1 MIAAVIEPG
10 TPLPAGLNL
19 HRASEPPAG
28 LACGEVSGG
37 HRFARNTV
45 DLPGLRGVLYSR
57 PCAGAHGGDIHYLS
71 VCGSGMLSRLCL
83 ADVAGHGD
91 AVAAVGAQAYDQLR
105 CSVNTLDDRR
115 VLHALDRRLA
125 RQDVRAMTTAVLATY
140 YPPSRRLTIGYAGHP
155 EAWLHTKANGRWQAV
170 SPEPAPRGAGLVG
183 LPLGTGL
190 DPSFTRRRLTVAPGD
205 RLLLLTDGVL
215 EAASP
220 EGVEFGREGLSRVL
234 DEAHDDVHALVEGLL
249 AALARHTGQDAF
261 THDDVTMFAGEFVD
275 GPPGGALWYA
285 LRNRLG
291 LGPRI
296 VAPIRAAGPG
306 R

>member
-10 TPLPAGLNL
+10 TPLPAGLKLPNAGEP
-19 HRASEPPAG
+19 ASG

-37 HRFARNTV
+37 HRFARSTV

-57 PCAGAHGGDIHYLS
+57 PCAGAQGGDIHYLS

-91 AVAAVGAQAYDQLR
+91 AVAAVGAQTYAQLR
-105 CSVNTLDDRR
+105 RSVNTLDDRR
-115 VLHALDRRLA
+115 VLRALDRRLA

-155 EAWLHTKANGRWQAV
+155 EAWLYTKATGGWQAV
-170 SPEPAPRGAGLVG
+170 APEPAPARTGLFG

-190 DPSFTRRRLTVAPGD
+190 NPSFTRRRLTVTPGD

-215 EAASP
+215 EATSP
-220 EGVEFGREGLSRVL
+220 EGVEFGRDGLARVL
-234 DEAHDDVHALVEGLL
+234 DEAHDDVHALIGCLL

-261 THDDVTMFAGEFVD
+261 THDDVTMFAGEFVE
-275 GPPGGALWYA
+275 GPPGRALWYA

-296 VAPIRAAGPG
+296 VAPIRATGPG